1 MEDFEWDYSKSEEV
15 LIKEHREWWNKWREE
30 NPGQIVPEGTIYK
43 ATEPEFV
50 GQFPIRQDI
59 EVIPAD
65 KEDKSIGWTVENYYS
80 GAEITKPGSSE
91 PLTKES
97 DLQVGDKIIVPTLFG
112 NHNGVVEK
120 DSYSVLYAKIGENLV
135 ADLHFSTD
143 DRRCW
148 ITFSTINVRAL
159 KNIK

>member
-1 MEDFEWDYSKSEEV
+1 MEDFKWDYSKSEEV
-15 LIKEHREWWNKWREE
+15 LIKEYGEWCDEWWKE
-30 NPGQIVPEGTIYK
+30 NPGKLLPGVSCY
-43 ATEPEFV
+43 ALTEPEFV
-50 GQFPIRQDI
+50 GRFPIRQDI
-59 EVIPAD
+59 EIIPAD
-65 KEDKSIGWTVENYYS
+65 KENINIGWSCREYS

-91 PLTKES
+91 PLIKES